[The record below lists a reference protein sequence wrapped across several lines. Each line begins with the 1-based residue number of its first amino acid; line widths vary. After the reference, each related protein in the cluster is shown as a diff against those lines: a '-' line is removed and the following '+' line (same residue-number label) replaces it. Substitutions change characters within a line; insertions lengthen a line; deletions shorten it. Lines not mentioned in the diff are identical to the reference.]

1 MRFIYVPFQHV
12 AMDLMK
18 LTEPSS
24 DYDNHYILILVDF
37 LLALRGTDIKR
48 ETEASVYIFC
58 KTAGHGFLGEIMEH
72 QNAWLMS
79 ENSQFL
85 SNSFRQM
92 TITL

>member
-12 AMDLMK
+12 AMDLIK
-18 LTEPSS
+18 LIQPSS

-37 LLALRGTDIKR
+37 LLALRGTYIKR
-48 ETEASVYIFC
+48 ETEASVYTFC
-58 KTAGHGFLGEIMEH
+58 KTGHGFLGEIMEH

-85 SNSFRQM
+85 
-92 TITL
+92 